1 MVSPF
6 RSSMQQQAGESLRS
20 FSAAFSIAML
30 TASTALAQSP
40 VIMSPN
46 VTDQVAE
53 DVEPS
58 TGNDPILGDQAAP
71 SPQPRTTAATQG
83 AAPQSRRL
91 LNSLND
97 LDRPLTPEEITAYGQ
112 SLRDQFPLD
121 PSLIRDY
128 RRRLNE
134 SQRAAA
140 APPNGIRPEPISQSL
155 RVSLDTRGVTPQLD
169 TSPGTVSI
177 ISFFDQ
183 TGAPWPIASFVVGR
197 EDAFQVYAM
206 QEGSNQ
212 LAVAPLVV
220 HGYSNL
226 AVSLVS
232 EDQPLV
238 IDLETNEARSHY
250 RLDLSVAGRGPNAI
264 VPAVQTRE
272 AKQNASDELMMAFV
286 QGSDIPKTA
295 QRLSTDDSDVAAWHF
310 NGNLYVRTNQTLQAP
325 SWSATLSGP
334 GGIKAYRLRPAP
346 LVLITRNGQ
355 MTKVRISK

>member
-1 MVSPF
+1 M
-6 RSSMQQQAGESLRS
+6 RA
-20 FSAAFSIAML
+20 FSAAFLVALL

-40 VIMSPN
+40 VITTPVNPPDEVIEDLPAANDEATSVEPN
-46 VTDQVAE
+46 VPPPRSSAAR
-53 DVEPS
+53 S
-58 TGNDPILGDQAAP
+58 ASGQA
-71 SPQPRTTAATQG
+71 T
-83 AAPQSRRL
+83 QSRRL

-140 APPNGIRPEPISQSL
+140 APPSGIRPEAISQSL
-155 RVSLDTRGVTPQLD
+155 RVSLDTRGPTPQLD

-183 TGAPWPIASFVVGR
+183 TGAPWPIASFVIGR
-197 EDAFQVYAM
+197 EDAFQVNAM

-226 AVSLVS
+226 AVSLVN

>member
-1 MVSPF
+1 MGAQ
-6 RSSMQQQAGESLRS
+6 RGQA
-20 FSAAFSIAML
+20 
-30 TASTALAQSP
+30 P
-40 VIMSPN
+40 
-46 VTDQVAE
+46 
-53 DVEPS
+53 
-58 TGNDPILGDQAAP
+58 
-71 SPQPRTTAATQG
+71 
-83 AAPQSRRL
+83 APQSRRL

-97 LDRPLTPEEITAYGQ
+97 LDRPLSPEEITAYGQ
-112 SLRDQFPLD
+112 ALREQFPLNPD
-121 PSLIRDY
+121 MIRDY

-140 APPNGIRPEPISQSL
+140 LPPSGIRPEALTQSL
-155 RVSLDTRGVTPQLD
+155 RVSLDTRGPTPQLE

-212 LAVAPLVV
+212 LAVSPMVA

-226 AVSLVS
+226 AVSLVK

-250 RLDLSVAGRGPNAI
+250 RLDLSVNGRGPNAI
-264 VPAVQTRE
+264 IPAVQTRE
-272 AKQNASDELMMAFV
+272 PKHTASDELMMAFV

-295 QRLSTDDSDVAAWHF
+295 RKLSTDDSDVAAWHF
-310 NGNLYVRTNQTLQAP
+310 NGNLYIRTNQTLMAP
-325 SWSATLSGP
+325 STL
-334 GGIKAYRLRPAP
+334 R
-346 LVLITRNGQ
+346 
-355 MTKVRISK
+355 

>member
-1 MVSPF
+1 
-6 RSSMQQQAGESLRS
+6 MQQQAGKMARPT
-20 FSAAFSIAML
+20 AFVALL
-30 TASTALAQSP
+30 TAFTAAPAFAQSTSP
-40 VIMSPN
+40 VTMH
-46 VTDQVAE
+46 
-53 DVEPS
+53 
-58 TGNDPILGDQAAP
+58 PILPGQTNVELSNESSPISEGEAAQSSPRTTP
-71 SPQPRTTAATQG
+71 SPQQSQARAQ
-83 AAPQSRRL
+83 QSRRL

-97 LDRPLTPEEITAYGQ
+97 LDRPLSPEEITAYGQ
-112 SLRDQFPLD
+112 SLREQFPLNPD
-121 PSLIRDY
+121 MIRDY

-140 APPNGIRPEPISQSL
+140 LPPSGIRPEALTQSL
-155 RVSLDTRGVTPQLD
+155 RVSLDTRGPTPQLE

-212 LAVAPLVV
+212 LAVSPMVA

-226 AVSLVS
+226 AVSLVK

-250 RLDLSVAGRGPNAI
+250 RLDLSVNGRGPNAI
-264 VPAVQTRE
+264 IPAVQTRE
-272 AKQNASDELMMAFV
+272 PKQTASDELMMAFV

-295 QRLSTDDSDVAAWHF
+295 RKLSTDDSDVAAWHF
-310 NGNLYVRTNQTLQAP
+310 NGNLYIRTNQTLMAP
-325 SWSATLSGP
+325 SWSATLAGP

-346 LVLITRNGQ
+346 VALISRNGQ
-355 MTKVRISK
+355 VTKVRITQ

>member
-1 MVSPF
+1 MTRMTAIATLFAAFMTTTAFAQSSSPV
-6 RSSMQQQAGESLRS
+6 MMEPVLPNQEAGADTDDGYVADE
-20 FSAAFSIAML
+20 SAAA
-30 TASTALAQSP
+30 P
-40 VIMSPN
+40 PN
-46 VTDQVAE
+46 
-53 DVEPS
+53 
-58 TGNDPILGDQAAP
+58 
-71 SPQPRTTAATQG
+71 TAAQTTQQG
-83 AAPQSRRL
+83 QTHAPQSRRL

-97 LDRPLTPEEITAYGQ
+97 LDRPLSPEEITAYGQ
-112 SLRDQFPLD
+112 SLREQFPLNPD
-121 PSLIRDY
+121 MIRDY

-140 APPNGIRPEPISQSL
+140 APPNGVRPEALTQSL
-155 RVSLDTRGVTPQLD
+155 RVSLDTRGPTPQLE

-177 ISFFDQ
+177 VSFFDQ

-212 LAVAPLVV
+212 LAVAPLVA

-226 AVSLVS
+226 AVSLVQ

-250 RLDLSVAGRGPNAI
+250 RLDLSVGGRGPNAI
-264 VPAVQTRE
+264 IPAVQTRE
-272 AKQNASDELMMAFV
+272 PKQTASDELMMAFV

-295 QRLSTDDSDVAAWHF
+295 RKLSTDDSDVAAWHF
-310 NGNLYVRTNQTLQAP
+310 NGNLYIRTNQTLMAP
-325 SWSATLSGP
+325 SWSATLAGP

-346 LVLITRNGQ
+346 VALISRNGQ
-355 MTKVRISK
+355 VTKVRITQ